1 MKVIIRQLPTGLTED
16 IFKNAM
22 QRFLPHID
30 GFYFASGSNKH
41 STYSRAYINFKN
53 SNLALEFIQ
62 FFDGHIF
69 VDNKGIEHHAV
80 TEFAPYQK
88 MPKEKK
94 KKDIRENTIESDPDY
109 KQFLESLNQTLE
121 PLPSAEIQ
129 LERRLA
135 EEQALAT
142 ANGGKTPEKTT
153 PLLEDLKMR
162 KALKAQKMALRSV
175 SVLSRGERRKR
186 DKEKMRE
193 REREKEKEKSKEA
206 TEKPKISRNR
216 KERKREDRK
225 KRKKK
230 EEEDDMGSK
239 EDNKKDNRSRSETGY
254 QKEKKEN
261 YKGDNSSNN
270 KRLRN
275 KDRPDR
281 PVWVVAKRNLEPGSI
296 TIHSRVSNPVETTD
310 QQTPIWPQSIHPSAP
325 QIEVQVQVQPP
336 IPQPQPQPVTQPQ
349 LPVHS
354 KLLKDAK
361 VFLPKQKPSTN
372 QSQYKNFME

>member
-1 MKVIIRQLPTGLTED
+1 
-16 IFKNAM
+16 
-22 QRFLPHID
+22 
-30 GFYFASGSNKH
+30 
-41 STYSRAYINFKN
+41 
-53 SNLALEFIQ
+53 
-62 FFDGHIF
+62 
-69 VDNKGIEHHAV
+69 
-80 TEFAPYQK
+80 

-206 TEKPKISRNR
+206 TEKPKISRII

-225 KRKKK
+225 KRKK
-230 EEEDDMGSK
+230 E
-239 EDNKKDNRSRSETGY
+239 RR
-254 QKEKKEN
+254 
-261 YKGDNSSNN
+261 
-270 KRLRN
+270 RR
-275 KDRPDR
+275 
-281 PVWVVAKRNLEPGSI
+281 
-296 TIHSRVSNPVETTD
+296 
-310 QQTPIWPQSIHPSAP
+310 
-325 QIEVQVQVQPP
+325 
-336 IPQPQPQPVTQPQ
+336 
-349 LPVHS
+349 
-354 KLLKDAK
+354 
-361 VFLPKQKPSTN
+361 
-372 QSQYKNFME
+372 